1 MGPAPRAA
9 SCPSREPRQHGGPY
23 PPPAQRRSG
32 TRVALV
38 IAAAVALIGGLI
50 GAVATAVVVWGPRD
64 GTPRPATEGDVY
76 DNPTAQLLKEVAQ
89 EAFPGKTVLGDAYS
103 RSWSTEPDNIVDGR
117 PRTLEADEWDTGN
130 WWSQPGNL
138 EGTDHEF
145 NLTVAHAP
153 PDLEPMECRS
163 STIDKE
169 HTCEEFTSESGT
181 VLTDTWTRLKPSGT
195 VVHFVSLPPDPT
207 TGRPEVTFTEVI
219 NDLPVTLKIGR
230 AHV

>member
-64 GTPRPATEGDVY
+64 GTPRPATEGDAY

-89 EAFPGKTVLGDAYS
+89 EAFPGKTVL
-103 RSWSTEPDNIVDGR
+103 RSEERRVGKECVST
-117 PRTLEADEWDTGN
+117 
-130 WWSQPGNL
+130 
-138 EGTDHEF
+138 
-145 NLTVAHAP
+145 
-153 PDLEPMECRS
+153 CRS
-163 STIDKE
+163 RWSPY
-169 HTCEEFTSESGT
+169 H
-181 VLTDTWTRLKPSGT
+181 
-195 VVHFVSLPPDPT
+195 
-207 TGRPEVTFTEVI
+207 
-219 NDLPVTLKIGR
+219 
-230 AHV
+230 